1 MALVSCPVDF
11 CFLRFSLLRHYY
23 VSGIAVLHRLLCPR
37 RFLQR
42 KRASMRTSPT
52 AVVVVFIAML
62 FVAGCSQMD
71 QSMSP
76 TAPTSA
82 SSVTSSSLGSNGTAT
97 VGPQSNGA
105 QPPFNLEAILRG
117 DGFGLVKF
125 RQKKDAT
132 ENIIDLDVSV
142 RDLLPDTNYSLQ
154 RAVDT
159 TLDGICTGT
168 NWLTLGQGLTPHP
181 IVTDDSGSGR
191 ASLWRDLSS
200 LPPGTTFDIHFRV
213 IQEGTT
219 NVPLHSDCY
228 RFVVRD

>member
-1 MALVSCPVDF
+1 M
-11 CFLRFSLLRHYY
+11 
-23 VSGIAVLHRLLCPR
+23 
-37 RFLQR
+37 
-42 KRASMRTSPT
+42 RASLT
-52 AVVVVFIAML
+52 AVVVVLIATL
-62 FVAGCSQMD
+62 FVVGCSQMG
-71 QSMSP
+71 QSTSP
-76 TAPTSA
+76 TAP
-82 SSVTSSSLGSNGTAT
+82 SSVLSATSSSLGSNGTAT
-97 VGPQSNGA
+97 VGVQSIGA

-125 RQKKDAT
+125 RQKKDPT
-132 ENIIDLDVSV
+132 QNIIDLDAWV
-142 RDLLPDTNYSLQ
+142 RNLLPDTNYSLQ

-168 NWLTLGQGLTPHP
+168 NWLTLGQGLTPQP

-200 LPPGTTFDIHFRV
+200 LAPGTAFDIHFRV
-213 IQEGTT
+213 IQNGTT